1 MNLPYL
7 TLGFLGVVLVLQL
20 VALLRRRE
28 ALELERLERLLR
40 DELRANREELMA
52 ALQRMNDT
60 LLLQGQNVTE
70 TTTNRLEQLRD
81 SVDRRLQLLQQ
92 ENAAQLDRM
101 RQTVDEKLQSTLEKR
116 LGESFRLVSERLEQ
130 VHKGLGEMQTL
141 ANGVGDLQRVLTNV
155 KARGTWG
162 EVQLE
167 ALLEQFLVPSQ
178 YERNVA
184 TKGTNARVE
193 FAIKLPGRGCPEE
206 TVWLPIDAKF
216 PQEDYLRLLE
226 AHDRADAA
234 GAEAAAKALES
245 RILACA
251 KDIAEKY
258 LNPPKTTDFGI
269 LFLPTEGLYAEV
281 MRRAGLSEEIQRKYR
296 VMIAGPSTL
305 WALLSSLQVGF
316 QTLAI
321 EKRSGEIWAL
331 LGAVKKEFQDYGQL
345 LGTLKKKLT
354 EASNTIEK
362 VEGRSRAVERKLRD
376 VSATDTPQ
384 LLGMPVLEEQE

>member
-1 MNLPYL
+1 M
-7 TLGFLGVVLVLQL
+7 
-20 VALLRRRE
+20 
-28 ALELERLERLLR
+28 
-40 DELRANREELMA
+40 
-52 ALQRMNDT
+52 
-60 LLLQGQNVTE
+60 
-70 TTTNRLEQLRD
+70 
-81 SVDRRLQLLQQ
+81 
-92 ENAAQLDRM
+92 
-101 RQTVDEKLQSTLEKR
+101 
-116 LGESFRLVSERLEQ
+116 
-130 VHKGLGEMQTL
+130 
-141 ANGVGDLQRVLTNV
+141 
-155 KARGTWG
+155 
-162 EVQLE
+162 QLE
-167 ALLEQFLVPSQ
+167 ALLEQCLVPSQ

>member
-141 ANGVGDLQRVLTNV
+141 ASGVGDLQRVLTNV

-167 ALLEQFLVPSQ
+167 ALLEQCLVPSQ

-321 EKRSGEIWAL
+321 EKRSSEIWAL

-345 LGTLKKKLT
+345 LGALKKKLT
-354 EASNTIEK
+354 EASNTIER
-362 VEGRSRAVERKLRD
+362 VEVRSRAVERKLRD
-376 VSATDTPQ
+376 VSATDTPE
-384 LLGMPVLEEQE
+384 LLGMPSLDGQD